1 MSFTK
6 EKSLRARERRTGLR
20 TRNKLPM
27 IAVQSVK
34 EQNNEG

>member
-20 TRNKLPM
+20 TRNKLHM
-27 IAVQSVK
+27 IAVQSAQ
-34 EQNNEG
+34 EQNDER